1 MPLVLAAFIFSCDE
15 GDPEKEVSE
24 TLERSIP
31 VEALVIN
38 PQPVVQNISLTG
50 VLNPLSSVDLVAE
63 VSGKVTKVNKKLG
76 DFVTT
81 KDILAIIDDNIP
93 LNNYEQAKAQL
104 LSAETNLKITQ
115 LNLNSD
121 RQLFQNGD
129 ISELAF
135 ENSQLAVKTAEA
147 NQRSALANLSLMKK
161 AYNDTR
167 IKSPISGLI
176 SRKTINLGTMVTPNM
191 MVYRVVNLNT
201 LKIEVGIAQEV
212 IGRVRQGNT
221 AEITISGLS
230 RQKFSGVVR
239 HISPQADEK
248 TGAFMTEIHVQ
259 NTPDK
264 KIKAGMTA
272 RIALT
277 LMTKERQIVLSDN
290 VVMVRDGAEY
300 VYRISGQRAKL
311 SKIDIG
317 ESFGSQVTVDNGL
330 SAGDTVV
337 IVGMKNLGVD
347 TQVLI
352 EELHDSL

>member
-1 MPLVLAAFIFSCDE
+1 MPLVLAAFIFSCD
-15 GDPEKEVSE
+15 GGNSEKEVSE

-38 PQPVVQNISLTG
+38 PQSVVQNISLTG

-81 KDILAIIDDNIP
+81 KDILATIDDNIP
-93 LNNYEQAKAQL
+93 LNNYEQSKAQL
-104 LSAETNLKITQ
+104 SSAEANLKIAQ
-115 LNLNSD
+115 LNLKSD

-135 ENSQLAVKTAEA
+135 ENSQLAVKTADA
-147 NQRSALANLSLMKK
+147 NQRSASANLSLMKK
-161 AYNDTR
+161 TYNDTR

-201 LKIEVGIAQEV
+201 LKIEVGIAQEI
-212 IGRVRQGNT
+212 IGRVKQGNT
-221 AEITISGLS
+221 AEITISGLN
-230 RQKFSGVVR
+230 RQKFTGVVR

-277 LMTKERQIVLSDN
+277 LMTKEKQIVLSDN

-317 ESFGSQVTVDNGL
+317 ESFGSQVSVDNGL

-352 EELHDSL
+352 EELHESL